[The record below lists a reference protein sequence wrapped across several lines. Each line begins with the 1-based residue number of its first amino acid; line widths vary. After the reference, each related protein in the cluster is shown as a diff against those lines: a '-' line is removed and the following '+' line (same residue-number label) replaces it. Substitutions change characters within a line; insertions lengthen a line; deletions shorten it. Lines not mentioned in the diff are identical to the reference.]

1 MYFETLHCTVSVDK
15 SKIIAMKGDKDLLRR
30 VIVALKSRR
39 DVDVN
44 TLLHSELTPVSK
56 SFATQDGS
64 VRKAEKSDLGHI

>member
-30 VIVALKSRR
+30 VIIALESGR

-56 SFATQDGS
+56 S